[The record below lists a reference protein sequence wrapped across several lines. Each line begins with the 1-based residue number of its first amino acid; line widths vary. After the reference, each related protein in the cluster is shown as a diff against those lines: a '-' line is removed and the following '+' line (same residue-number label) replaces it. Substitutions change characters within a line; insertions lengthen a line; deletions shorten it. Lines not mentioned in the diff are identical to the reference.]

1 MSWPIARGASVAM
14 VAIVAIVIPLAIAA
28 CGDAA
33 VAQHPRA
40 QRAVSDEQ
48 AVRTARAAQ
57 NAAMASGDIDRV
69 AEFWTDDVEIRRGLG
84 QLLVGKQAYRSLF
97 TTAGSRD
104 SALVYQREPASVEV
118 STKWPLAFE
127 SGTWEGHLGGAKG
140 PVVISGR
147 YGAQWVKRDGH
158 WLIRGEVFVA
168 LACDG
173 VGCSYSAAP

>member
-1 MSWPIARGASVAM
+1 M
-14 VAIVAIVIPLAIAA
+14 VAIVAIVFPLAIAA

-33 VAQHPRA
+33 AAQHPRPA
-40 QRAVSDEQ
+40 PAVSEQ
-48 AVRTARAAQ
+48 KAIRTARAAQ

-97 TTAGSRD
+97 NTSGSRD
-104 SALVYQREPASVEV
+104 SAVVYQREPASVEV
-118 STKWPLAFE
+118 SAKWPLAYE

-140 PVVISGR
+140 PVVIRGR
-147 YGAQWVKRDGH
+147 YGAQWVKRDGR
-158 WLIRGEVFVA
+158 WLIRGEVYVA
-168 LACDG
+168 LTCDG